1 MSVTTLPPQ
10 KADPEDGACKE
21 VLRTPKELGVEIAG
35 PDDLHEIMTLAL
47 AASHEN
53 GFVKP
58 NPQKLL
64 REIYPALHRHEGIVG
79 IIRGDDRRIEA
90 AILLRIGEIWYS
102 DERMLEEKAIFVL
115 PEFRQ
120 AKGGRASRLCEFSKY
135 FSRRM
140 DLPMTIGV
148 LSNERTE
155 AKVRMYM
162 RQFGKYSG
170 VYFLYNAKTGVFQ
183 I

>member
-1 MSVTTLPPQ
+1 MNALTPT
-10 KADPEDGACKE
+10 KEDEAEE
-21 VLRTPKELGVEIAG
+21 VIRTPRELGVEIAG
-35 PDDLHEIMTLAL
+35 PADLDEMMKLTI

-53 GFVKP
+53 GFVEP
-58 NPQKLL
+58 NPLKLL
-64 REIYPALHRHEGIVG
+64 REVYPALHLQDGIVG
-79 IIRGDDRRIEA
+79 VIRGEDNRIEA

-102 DERMLEEKAIFVL
+102 DAKMLEEKAIFVD
-115 PEFRQ
+115 PKFRQ

-135 FSRRM
+135 LAKKLDM
-140 DLPMTIGV
+140 PMTIGV

-170 VYFLYNAKTGVFQ
+170 VYFLFNAKTGAFS